1 MQIKEGLEDEGRWRK
16 KTQNKRKDR
25 FEKDDQMA
33 SRSVGGVNLF
43 SSASPEWC
51 F

>member
-1 MQIKEGLEDEGRWRK
+1 MQIKDGLEDGGDGGK
-16 KTQNKRKDR
+16 KNKRKDR

-33 SRSVGGVNLF
+33 SRSVGGLNLF